1 MIFNSTQLKPLRL
14 IFMLYFI
21 YIYILGVCYVVNY
34 NYKRIQ
40 REICVEKSCKSISRN
55 IEFEIELRKAK
66 DDVNLNLQ
74 KYRY

>member
-1 MIFNSTQLKPLRL
+1 M
-14 IFMLYFI
+14 
-21 YIYILGVCYVVNY
+21 YILGVCYVVNY

>member
-1 MIFNSTQLKPLRL
+1 M
-14 IFMLYFI
+14 
-21 YIYILGVCYVVNY
+21 
-34 NYKRIQ
+34 
-40 REICVEKSCKSISRN
+40 EKSCKSISRN

>member
-1 MIFNSTQLKPLRL
+1 
-14 IFMLYFI
+14 MLYFI

-55 IEFEIELRKAK
+55 IEFEIELKKVK

>member
-1 MIFNSTQLKPLRL
+1 MINFYVV
-14 IFMLYFI
+14 LYI

>member
-14 IFMLYFI
+14 IFMLYF
-21 YIYILGVCYVVNY
+21 IYILGVCYVVNY